1 MGKHSSIEDKIG
13 SFLDE
18 TTAVGRHSSNFVGH
32 RPIQIMKWWNN
43 YRPGDRLNVDFSE
56 DSISIFGTNSEGQ
69 FAGSKA
75 EKEMFIDDPAE
86 MDAFKDASGDIWNF
100 V

>member
-1 MGKHSSIEDKIG
+1 MGKSVVDKIEA
-13 SFLDE
+13 FLSE
-18 TTAVGRHSSNFVGH
+18 TVAVGNSPEKYRGH
-32 RPIQIMKWWNN
+32 RPIQIMKWWGD
-43 YRPGDRLNVDFSE
+43 YRPGDRLNVDFAD

-75 EKEMFIDDPAE
+75 EKEKYIDDPAE
-86 MDAFKDASGDIWNF
+86 MDSFKQAEGDIWNF